1 MSNRIKK
8 FDGGGEVG
16 GAQNATVTLADGTV
30 VTRGFLDW
38 LAKNSA
44 SNYDSAAANI
54 FGDYDFEGETEADIP
69 VWQQMRDK
77 LNALEGMTGTDAG
90 DLYKE
95 LGGFGSTFDPSA
107 GTTGSIQSAM
117 EMFLETYAEAKAADR
132 AESIDNTAYRYMF
145 TDDPYEALKQ
155 TERRIESVRGFG
167 GDTSWLEEN
176 RKLAQADIDA
186 LSTSEDTPDWLD
198 TSTPPT

>member
-95 LGGFGSTFDPSA
+95 LGGLVLHLILLP
-107 GTTGSIQSAM
+107 
-117 EMFLETYAEAKAADR
+117 ELRAASSPQWR
-132 AESIDNTAYRYMF
+132 CFSKHTRK
-145 TDDPYEALKQ
+145 LKQ
-155 TERRIESVRGFG
+155 PIER
-167 GDTSWLEEN
+167 
-176 RKLAQADIDA
+176 KA
-186 LSTSEDTPDWLD
+186 
-198 TSTPPT
+198 